1 MYRGGYFYIRLESIK
16 LKTILMSNNR
26 ECLSNAGQTHF
37 MGWKEL
43 IKKTALYK
51 EFPETW
57 GLFRAQCEMKNTGFK
72 VVYVVTS
79 QLWKTFS
86 H

>member
-16 LKTILMSNNR
+16 LKTILMSSNR
-26 ECLSNAGQTHF
+26 ECLSNLGHTHF
-37 MGWKEL
+37 MGWKEV

-57 GLFRAQCEMKNTGFK
+57 DLFRAQCEMKNTVFK
-72 VVYVVTS
+72 IVYAVTS
-79 QLWKTFS
+79 QLWNTFS